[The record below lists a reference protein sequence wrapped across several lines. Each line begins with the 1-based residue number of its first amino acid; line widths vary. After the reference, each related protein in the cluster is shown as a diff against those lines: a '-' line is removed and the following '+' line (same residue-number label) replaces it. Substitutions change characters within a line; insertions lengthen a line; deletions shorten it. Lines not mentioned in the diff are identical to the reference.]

1 MQRRMAFVT
10 SSINRPL
17 EANAGDSQIQMKVK
31 CLDLFKFS
39 VLGVSIIGNMWMTSS
54 LAESTNE

>member
-1 MQRRMAFVT
+1 MAFVT

-17 EANAGDSQIQMKVK
+17 EANTGDSQIQMKVK

-39 VLGVSIIGNMWMTSS
+39 ALTVTIIGKMKMTSS
-54 LAESTNE
+54 LVELTNE